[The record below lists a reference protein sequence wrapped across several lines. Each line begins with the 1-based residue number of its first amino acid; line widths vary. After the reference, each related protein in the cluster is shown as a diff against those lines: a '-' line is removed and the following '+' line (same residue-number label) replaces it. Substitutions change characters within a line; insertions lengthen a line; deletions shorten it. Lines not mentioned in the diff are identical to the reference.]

1 MASNVTTR
9 AEKFVVRFPCG
20 MRAEV
25 SEAARSSH
33 RSMNAEIIARL
44 KHSLGNWPEALPL
57 GGTAVPEGNEEAYLL
72 ERFRRLTP
80 AKQQALLALLD

>member
-1 MASNVTTR
+1 MTSNATTR
-9 AEKFVVRFPCG
+9 TEKFVVRFPCG

-25 SEAARSSH
+25 SEAARVSH

-44 KHSLGNWPEALPL
+44 QHSLSNWPEALPQ
-57 GGTAVPEGNEEAYLL
+57 GSSAVPEGNEEAYLL
-72 ERFRRLTP
+72 ERFRRLSP

>member
-1 MASNVTTR
+1 MTSNVTTR

-25 SEAARSSH
+25 SKAAQVSH

-44 KHSLGNWPEALPL
+44 QHSLGNWPDALPQ
-57 GGTAVPEGNEEAYLL
+57 GAPAVPEGNEEAHLL
-72 ERFRRLTP
+72 ERFRRLSP
-80 AKQQALLALLD
+80 AKQHALLALLD